1 MKTLIATA
9 LPFIMAASSAS
20 AGEPRETGIPF
31 VSKDGIQD
39 FKADGDRGLFIRSI
53 NGNWYYARTMGPC
66 SRLQT
71 AITLGFET
79 AGIDELDKNG
89 TIIAQGWRCP
99 LKSVT
104 RTEAPPRKAKKRG

>member
-1 MKTLIATA
+1 MKTLIAAA
-9 LPFIMAASSAS
+9 LPFIMAASSVS
-20 AGEPRETGIPF
+20 AGEPEEAAIPF

-39 FKADGDRGLFIRSI
+39 FKADGNRGLFIQSI
-53 NGNWYYARTMGPC
+53 NGNWYYAKTMGPC

-79 AGIDELDKNG
+79 AGVDELDKHG
-89 TIIAQGWRCP
+89 AIIAQGWRCP

-104 RTEAPPRKAKKRG
+104 RSEAPPKKAKKRG